1 MKHFL
6 PSSFVALALGA
17 LMTTAFAARTVPDR
31 AEDVQPLVAGDQA
44 PSFVAKTVDGA
55 DYAFT
60 SGELESPTLL
70 IFYRGGWCPFC
81 NTHLK
86 ELQDVVPQLNDA
98 GHDVLFLSA
107 DGPHALVDSLKEPMP
122 GYRLLSD
129 ASMDAARQ
137 FGISFRV
144 DDATF
149 TKYQGYGIDLE
160 SASGFDHHELPVPSV
175 FLINTDGEIAFAY
188 SNPDYKIRLSP
199 AELLAAAGL

>member
-17 LMTTAFAARTVPDR
+17 LMTAAFAARMVPDS
-31 AEDVQPLVAGDQA
+31 AEDVKPLIAGDQA
-44 PSFVAKTVDGA
+44 PSFVVKTVDGA

-60 SGELESPTLL
+60 ADLLESPTML

-86 ELQDVVPQLNDA
+86 ELQDVVPALNDA

-107 DGPHALVDSLKEPMP
+107 DGPDALVDSLKEPMP

-129 ASMDAARQ
+129 ASMEAARE
-137 FGISFRV
+137 FGIAFRV
-144 DDATF
+144 DDETF
-149 TKYQGYGIDLE
+149 KKYQGYGIDLE
-160 SASGFDHHELPVPSV
+160 KSSGYDHHQLPVPSV
-175 FLINTDGEIAFAY
+175 FLIGTDGKISFAY
-188 SNPDYKIRLSP
+188 SNPDYKVRLSTDK
-199 AELLAAAGL
+199 LLAAAGL